1 MTDSAP
7 GIARTGPQLVLGVV
21 AAIIG
26 GSFLSAQSRVN
37 GELGQAMGDS
47 YAAALVSFGSGLVLC
62 LIGMAVIPA
71 GRRGLA
77 RLPGLL
83 RTRRIPWWYLLAGTV
98 GAFLVAVQTQV
109 TVVLGVSVFIL
120 GIVVGQAVGGL
131 GVDRLGIGPAG
142 PKPLSAFRLGGTAL
156 IIGAVVVAML
166 PRITQAPGSTSLPAL
181 LAMVLLP
188 VLAGVL
194 TAVQTAW
201 NGEIAA
207 QSGTPIVSTLTNFA
221 AGAVALVI
229 TTAVAGVLRN
239 QQPWRW
245 PPSWWLYIGGAL
257 GIVVVTAGAVLA
269 KRIGVL
275 LTGLGLVTGMLLGAL
290 ALDIVVPTPTTV
302 VTPITI
308 VGSLLTLSGLVL
320 ATLPWRRTR
329 PE

>member
-1 MTDSAP
+1 MRNPAGGAPSA
-7 GIARTGPQLVLGVV
+7 GQLLLGVA
-21 AAIIG
+21 AAIVG

-37 GELGQAMGDS
+37 GELGQAMGDP

-62 LIGMAVIPA
+62 VIGVAVIPA
-71 GRRGLA
+71 GRRGVA

-83 RTRRIPWWYLLAGTV
+83 RSRRIPWWYLLAGAF
-98 GAFLVAVQTQV
+98 GSFLVAVQTQV
-109 TVVLGVSVFIL
+109 TVRLGVSVFIL

-131 GVDRLGIGPAG
+131 VVDRVGIGPAG
-142 PKPLSAFRLGGTAL
+142 PKRLTAFRLGGTAL

-166 PRITQAPGSTSLPAL
+166 PRITQRPEGATLPVV
-181 LAMVLLP
+181 LAMILLP

-207 QSGTPIVSTLTNFA
+207 QARTPIVSTLTNFA
-221 AGAVALVI
+221 AGTIALAI
-229 TTAVAGVLRN
+229 TSVVVTVLRD
-239 QQPWRW
+239 QPLWRW
-245 PPSWWLYIGGAL
+245 PAQWWLYIGGAL

-290 ALDIVVPTPTTV
+290 ALDILIPTPTTV
-302 VTPITI
+302 VTPVTV
-308 VGSLLTLSGLVL
+308 VGTLLTIGGLVV
-320 ATLPWRRTR
+320 ATLPWRGPRA
-329 PE
+329 